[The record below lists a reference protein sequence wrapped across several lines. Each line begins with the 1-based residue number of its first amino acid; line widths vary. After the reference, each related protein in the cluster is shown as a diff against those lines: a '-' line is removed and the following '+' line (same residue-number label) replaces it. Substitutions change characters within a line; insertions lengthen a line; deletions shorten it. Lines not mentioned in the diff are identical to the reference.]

1 MYCGC
6 TSINDYILYFIFLYS
21 PSIWLVTPLVSD
33 LPNQVLGRI
42 LKNAGNVLGRGQ
54 WWNPEKSQE
63 KRRTTRATK

>member
-1 MYCGC
+1 M
-6 TSINDYILYFIFLYS
+6 FLYS

-63 KRRTTRATK
+63 KRRSTRAAK